1 MTSEHQIWKSKFF
14 LELFYSARHFQLN
27 MRLKLL
33 KIVPEMV
40 TKKSQ
45 HKQTCGLQMASF
57 VI

>member
-1 MTSEHQIWKSKFF
+1 MEKQVF